1 MDLDIKK
8 VEKSGYA
15 VLVNGSLKNDLFIEY
30 CYVLDF
36 DEKEFYASHNNLIRS
51 YSLKDTTNVNE
62 LIELSLDD
70 ILDN

>member
-1 MDLDIKK
+1 MTFIK
-8 VEKSGYA
+8 VLKSGYA

-36 DEKEFYASHNNLIRS
+36 DEKEFYASHNNIIRC
-51 YSLKDTTNVNE
+51 YSLKDILNVTE
-62 LIELSLDD
+62 LVELSLDD